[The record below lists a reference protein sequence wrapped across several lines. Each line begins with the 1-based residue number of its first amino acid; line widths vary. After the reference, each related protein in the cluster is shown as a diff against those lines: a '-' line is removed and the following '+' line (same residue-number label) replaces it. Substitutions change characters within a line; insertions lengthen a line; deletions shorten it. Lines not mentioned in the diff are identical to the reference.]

1 MSGAGVDNARAGRAW
16 ASKQDAGTHDD
27 KAIAGIAG
35 CRACARTHVA
45 ETTLCVAPATKPAGI
60 GCEVSMSSAFNEDS
74 RLIVLECV
82 LVQCNNWGTDEDKN
96 FRFSPYA
103 L

>member
-16 ASKQDAGTHDD
+16 ASKRGARTHDD
-27 KAIAGIAG
+27 KAIAGST
-35 CRACARTHVA
+35 CARTHVA
-45 ETTLCVAPATKPAGI
+45 ETTLCVAPATKPAGF